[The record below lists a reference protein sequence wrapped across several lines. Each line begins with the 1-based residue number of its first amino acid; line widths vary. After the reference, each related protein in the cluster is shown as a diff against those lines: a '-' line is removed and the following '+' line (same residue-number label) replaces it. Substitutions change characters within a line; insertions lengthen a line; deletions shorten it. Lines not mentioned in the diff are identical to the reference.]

1 MLKNRHER
9 QTQTQLPDS
18 ILVATLLNKTTGPL
32 QQHLRLNVR
41 TLDTYDTVRRVIM
54 EYYQSRHVTNVS
66 KTANGPAP
74 MEIGAMWR
82 KGKGKKG
89 SGKWSPL
96 SWNWK
101 GKGKMKGSGKTGPV
115 GKGKGKNYK
124 GGSGKTGPH
133 KGKGSGKMSP
143 FGKGRKGRLTC
154 WNCGQHGHTSNDCN
168 QTRNVNAVED
178 MTEEDYEWNEEEYD
192 VDWTGALWDDWSD
205 DWSWSDWDW
214 TGHWDEWCDQSWT
227 DYGDWSYSEP
237 SAQH

>member
-1 MLKNRHER
+1 
-9 QTQTQLPDS
+9 
-18 ILVATLLNKTTGPL
+18 
-32 QQHLRLNVR
+32 
-41 TLDTYDTVRRVIM
+41 M

-66 KTANGPAP
+66 KTANCPAP

-89 SGKWSPL
+89 SGKWYPL
-96 SWNWK
+96 NWNWK
-101 GKGKMKGSGKTGPV
+101 GKGKMKGSGKTGSLV
-115 GKGKGKNYK
+115 KGTRKNYK

-143 FGKGRKGRLTC
+143 FGKGLKGRMKC
-154 WNCGQHGHTSNDCN
+154 WNCGQQRHTSKDCN

-178 MTEEDYEWNEEEYD
+178 MTEEDCEWNEEEYD

-205 DWSWSDWDW
+205 DWSW

-227 DYGDWSYSEP
+227 D
-237 SAQH
+237 

>member
-96 SWNWK
+96 NWNWK
-101 GKGKMKGSGKTGPV
+101 GKGKMKGSGKTGPL

-143 FGKGRKGRLTC
+143 FGKGMKGRLTC
-154 WNCGQHGHTSNDCN
+154 WNCGQHGHTSKDCN

-178 MTEEDYEWNEEEYD
+178 MTEEDYERNEEEYD

-214 TGHWDEWCDQSWT
+214 T
-227 DYGDWSYSEP
+227 
-237 SAQH
+237 